1 VANAMVVDLNMIQKS
16 ADASFVYVAAVE
28 NGKTIAQRRVVTV
41 GKIYN
46 GMAEITSGLEK
57 GDKVITSGY
66 QNLIAGQ
73 EIKY

>member
-1 VANAMVVDLNMIQKS
+1 
-16 ADASFVYVAAVE
+16 
-28 NGKTIAQRRVVTV
+28 
-41 GKIYN
+41 
-46 GMAEITSGLEK
+46 MAEITSGLEK